1 MLSRK
6 YSRGSEELTVI
17 ELELLETSA
26 VSTKFT
32 NRWKLLW
39 HGHLIWLVNL
49 FQQRFVLSSQMDRI
63 LKIIESF
70 ACVSSPRLLHRLWHS
85 FVLENE

>member
-17 ELELLETSA
+17 ELELLEMSA

-39 HGHLIWLVNL
+39 YGHFIWLVNL

-63 LKIIESF
+63 LKMIESF
-70 ACVSSPRLLHRLWHS
+70 ACVS
-85 FVLENE
+85 